1 MSISR
6 IAGQMLQANLYRD
19 GNNLSFSNTSTSGSL
34 LYIDVGNSFVGV
46 NTGTPTDTLAV
57 NGNTVANNYNFNLG
71 NAGLLTLDAS
81 NHGFTANV
89 NNYGLVGLGLT
100 DSTGAVLYGNTLVQI
115 TANTN
120 DGLNE
125 VSWNFYANAL
135 LNAPGNITAN
145 GSVLSNV
152 SFLTGNIVIPASGNI
167 NAGYNYIGN
176 VINPVQAQDAATKY
190 YVDQA
195 TSSASGNVIGNLIP
209 MGTPSQGNLVSN
221 AVTLTANTTVTD
233 GIAEL
238 NVVLGKLVPP
248 APSNF
253 PAGQTLSLNSL
264 SSYRMANGVAQ
275 TNNTTTGNKS
285 VNAGTTVSSVLR
297 SGSFS
302 TNTIVTAGPGDS
314 GTVTIYIDS
323 VASGN
328 VTFNA
333 SATPS
338 GNGTHGNLIITNN
351 YDYHQANSSI
361 TAGFWYVFSA
371 QGSGSGI
378 SPGWNELYIGDSVTA
393 NTNTPTW
400 YYDNSSPGTPQ
411 FTNTSI
417 SAPGS
422 PSLTY
427 SSTIPHYVNTN
438 SFTIAANVNRIS
450 GNMYPT
456 SDTFVTGSAGGAFG
470 TPGSLTYS
478 SANVATPVAQ
488 NLYANSGSLAI
499 STTSSIVSGFGS
511 SASGPGLSVNNSYAT
526 GTNTFTPSGTVLYKT
541 GNTTAIDEGN
551 VVIGSTIGSGSGNAF
566 RIVNPGTGN
575 TPTYTGS
582 EAAFNSQ
589 SGPLQ
594 TYDAVVVGSGSGG
607 VLAWNNTNYSTG
619 YLPAGPNLSAGRSG
633 TQYFTMKFV
642 RTSVSKFDIAF
653 TGTVA
658 GVWVALPGSVI
669 DSSSSANGW
678 INMNQAYGGAGYPG
692 VNSPGNGSD
701 GCSLG
706 GIITLNQSGTQR
718 KTCTFGTVS
727 SSSTGTNEI
736 YVRIALTSGQ
746 SVTALTLQS
755 ASN

>member
-6 IAGQMLQANLYRD
+6 ISGQMLQANLYRD
-19 GNNLSFSNTSTSGSL
+19 GNNLSFSNTSSSGSI
-34 LYIDVGNSFVGV
+34 LYIDVGNNRIGV
-46 NTGTPTDTLAV
+46 NTSGPSTALQVAGTI
-57 NGNTVANNYNFNLG
+57 TV
-71 NAGLLTLDAS
+71 
-81 NHGFTANV
+81 
-89 NNYGLVGLGLT
+89 
-100 DSTGAVLYGNTLVQI
+100 
-115 TANTN
+115 
-120 DGLNE
+120 
-125 VSWNFYANAL
+125 
-135 LNAPGNITAN
+135 GNITIPN
-145 GSVLSNV
+145 VGNV
-152 SFLTGNIVIPASGNI
+152 SV
-167 NAGYNYIGN
+167 GN
-176 VINPVQAQDAATKY
+176 VYINNLTDPVQNQDAATKY
-190 YVDQA
+190 YVDHVV
-195 TSSASGNVIGNLIP
+195 SSTTGNVLGNTIQ
-209 MGTPSQGNLVSN
+209 MGNANAGSMISN
-221 AVTLTANTTVTD
+221 AVTLTANTTVTN

-238 NVVLGKLVPP
+238 NQVLGKLVPV
-248 APSNF
+248 APPNF

-285 VNAGTTVSSVLR
+285 VAAGTTVSTVLR
-297 SGSFS
+297 TSSFS

-323 VASGN
+323 VAAGN

-333 SATPS
+333 GANPT
-338 GNGTHGNLIITNN
+338 GNGIHGNLITTNN
-351 YDYHQANSSI
+351 YDYHQANNSI
-361 TAGFWYVFSA
+361 TAGFWYVFDS

-378 SPGWNELYIGDSVTA
+378 APGWNELYIGDSVAA

-400 YYDNSSPGTPQ
+400 YYDNSNPGTPQ

-438 SFTIAANVNRIS
+438 NFTIVANINRIS

-456 SDTFVTGSAGGAFG
+456 SDTFVTGSAGGAFN
-470 TPGSLTYS
+470 TPGSLTYT
-478 SANVATPVAQ
+478 SANVTTPVAQ
-488 NLYANSGSLAI
+488 NLYANTGNLRI

-511 SASGPGLSVNNSYAT
+511 SASGPSLLVNNSYAT

-566 RIVNPGTGN
+566 RIVNPGNSN

-619 YLPAGPNLSAGRSG
+619 YLPAGPDLSAGRSG

>member
-6 IAGQMLQANLYRD
+6 ISGQMLQANLYRD
-19 GNNLSFSNTSTSGSL
+19 GNNLSFSNTSSSGSI
-34 LYIDVGNSFVGV
+34 LYIDVGNNRIGV
-46 NTGTPTDTLAV
+46 NTSGPSTALQVAGTI
-57 NGNTVANNYNFNLG
+57 TV
-71 NAGLLTLDAS
+71 
-81 NHGFTANV
+81 
-89 NNYGLVGLGLT
+89 
-100 DSTGAVLYGNTLVQI
+100 
-115 TANTN
+115 
-120 DGLNE
+120 
-125 VSWNFYANAL
+125 
-135 LNAPGNITAN
+135 GNITIPN
-145 GSVLSNV
+145 VGNV
-152 SFLTGNIVIPASGNI
+152 SV
-167 NAGYNYIGN
+167 GN
-176 VINPVQAQDAATKY
+176 VYINNLTDPVQNQDAATKY
-190 YVDQA
+190 YVDHVV
-195 TSSASGNVIGNLIP
+195 SSTTGNVLGNTIQ
-209 MGTPSQGNLVSN
+209 MGNANAGSMISN
-221 AVTLTANTTVTD
+221 AVTLTANTTVTN

-238 NVVLGKLVPP
+238 NQVLGKLVPV
-248 APSNF
+248 APPNF

-285 VNAGTTVSSVLR
+285 VAAGTTVSTVLR
-297 SGSFS
+297 TSSFS

-323 VASGN
+323 VAAGN

-333 SATPS
+333 GANPT

-351 YDYHQANSSI
+351 YDYHQANNSI
-361 TAGFWYVFSA
+361 TAGFWYVFDS

-378 SPGWNELYIGDSVTA
+378 APGWNELYIGDSVAA

-400 YYDNSSPGTPQ
+400 YYDNSNPGTPQ

-438 SFTIAANVNRIS
+438 NFTIAANINRIS

-456 SDTFVTGSAGGAFG
+456 SDTFVTGSAGGAFN
-470 TPGSLTYS
+470 TPGSLTYT
-478 SANVATPVAQ
+478 SANVTTPVAQ
-488 NLYANSGSLAI
+488 NLYANTGNLPI
-499 STTSSIVSGFGS
+499 STTSSIVSGYGS
-511 SASGPGLSVNNSYAT
+511 SASGPSLLVNNSYAT
-526 GTNTFTPSGTVLYKT
+526 GTNTFAPSGTVLYKT

-589 SGPLQ
+589 TGPLQ

-607 VLAWNNTNYSTG
+607 VLAWNTTNYTTG

-642 RTSVSKFDIAF
+642 RTSVSKFDISF
-653 TGTVA
+653 TGNVA

-706 GIITLNQSGTQR
+706 GIIALNQSGSQR

-736 YVRIALTSGQ
+736 YVRIALASGQ

>member
-6 IAGQMLQANLYRD
+6 ISGQMLQANLYRD
-19 GNNLSFSNTSTSGSL
+19 GNNLSFSNTSSSGSI
-34 LYIDVGNSFVGV
+34 LYIDVGNNRIGV
-46 NTGTPTDTLAV
+46 NTSAPSTALEVAGTI
-57 NGNTVANNYNFNLG
+57 TV
-71 NAGLLTLDAS
+71 
-81 NHGFTANV
+81 
-89 NNYGLVGLGLT
+89 
-100 DSTGAVLYGNTLVQI
+100 
-115 TANTN
+115 
-120 DGLNE
+120 
-125 VSWNFYANAL
+125 
-135 LNAPGNITAN
+135 GNITIPN
-145 GSVLSNV
+145 VGNV
-152 SFLTGNIVIPASGNI
+152 SV
-167 NAGYNYIGN
+167 GN
-176 VINPVQAQDAATKY
+176 VYINNLTDPVQNQDAATKY
-190 YVDQA
+190 YVDHVV
-195 TSSASGNVIGNLIP
+195 SSTTGNVLGNTIQ
-209 MGTPSQGNLVSN
+209 MGNANAGSMISN
-221 AVTLTANTTVTD
+221 AVTLTANTTVTN

-238 NVVLGKLVPP
+238 NQVLGKLVPV
-248 APSNF
+248 APPNF

-285 VNAGTTVSSVLR
+285 VAAGTTVSTVLR
-297 SGSFS
+297 TSSFS

-323 VASGN
+323 VAAGN

-333 SATPS
+333 GANPT

-351 YDYHQANSSI
+351 YDYHQANNSI
-361 TAGFWYVFSA
+361 TAGFWYVFDS

-378 SPGWNELYIGDSVTA
+378 APGWNELYIGDSVAA

-400 YYDNSSPGTPQ
+400 YYDNSNPGTPQ

-438 SFTIAANVNRIS
+438 NFTIVANINRIS
-450 GNMYPT
+450 GNMYPV
-456 SDTFVTGSAGGAFG
+456 SDTFVTGSAGGAFN
-470 TPGSLTYS
+470 TPGSLTYT
-478 SANVATPVAQ
+478 SANVTTPVAQ
-488 NLYANSGSLAI
+488 NLYANTGNLRI

-511 SASGPGLSVNNSYAT
+511 SASGPSLSVNNSYAT
-526 GTNTFTPSGTVLYKT
+526 GTNSVAPSGTVLYKT

-589 SGPLQ
+589 TGPLQ

-607 VLAWNNTNYSTG
+607 VLGWNTTNYTTG

-706 GIITLNQSGTQR
+706 GIIVLNQSGTQR

-736 YVRIALTSGQ
+736 YVRIALASGQ

>member
-6 IAGQMLQANLYRD
+6 ISGQMLQANLYRD
-19 GNNLSFSNTSTSGSL
+19 GNNLSFSNTSSSGSI
-34 LYIDVGNSFVGV
+34 LYIDVGNNRIGV
-46 NTGTPTDTLAV
+46 NTSGPSTALQVAGTI
-57 NGNTVANNYNFNLG
+57 TV
-71 NAGLLTLDAS
+71 
-81 NHGFTANV
+81 
-89 NNYGLVGLGLT
+89 
-100 DSTGAVLYGNTLVQI
+100 
-115 TANTN
+115 
-120 DGLNE
+120 
-125 VSWNFYANAL
+125 
-135 LNAPGNITAN
+135 GNITIPN
-145 GSVLSNV
+145 VGNV
-152 SFLTGNIVIPASGNI
+152 SV
-167 NAGYNYIGN
+167 GN
-176 VINPVQAQDAATKY
+176 VYINNLTDPVQNQDAATKY
-190 YVDQA
+190 YVDHVV
-195 TSSASGNVIGNLIP
+195 SSTTGNVLGNVIQMGNANAGSMI
-209 MGTPSQGNLVSN
+209 SN
-221 AVTLTANTTVTD
+221 AVTLTANTTVTN

-238 NVVLGKLVPP
+238 NQVLGKLVPA
-248 APSNF
+248 APPNF

-285 VNAGTTVSSVLR
+285 VAAGTTVSSVLR

-302 TNTIVTAGPGDS
+302 TNTIATAGPGDS

-323 VASGN
+323 VAAGN

-333 SATPS
+333 GATPS

-351 YDYHQANSSI
+351 YDYHQANNSI
-361 TAGFWYVFSA
+361 TAGFWYVFDS

-378 SPGWNELYIGDSVTA
+378 APGWNELYIGDSVAA
-393 NTNTPTW
+393 NTNAPTW

-438 SFTIAANVNRIS
+438 NFTIAANVNRIS
-450 GNMYPT
+450 GNMYPV
-456 SDTFVTGSAGGAFG
+456 SDTFVTGSAGGAFN

-478 SANVATPVAQ
+478 SANVATPVSQ
-488 NLYANSGSLAI
+488 NLYANTGNLRI

-511 SASGPGLSVNNSYAT
+511 SASGPSLSVNNSYAT
-526 GTNTFTPSGTVLYKT
+526 GTTSFAPSGTVLYKT

-589 SGPLQ
+589 TGPLQ

-607 VLAWNNTNYSTG
+607 VLAWNTTNYTTG

-642 RTSVSKFDIAF
+642 RTSVSKFDISF
-653 TGTVA
+653 TGNVA

-706 GIITLNQSGTQR
+706 GIIALNQSGSQR

-736 YVRIALTSGQ
+736 YVRIALASGQ

>member
-19 GNNLSFSNTSTSGSL
+19 GNNLSFSNTSSSGSI
-34 LYIDVGNSFVGV
+34 LYIDVGNNRIGV
-46 NTGTPTDTLAV
+46 NTNGPATDLEVAGTI
-57 NGNTVANNYNFNLG
+57 TV
-71 NAGLLTLDAS
+71 
-81 NHGFTANV
+81 
-89 NNYGLVGLGLT
+89 
-100 DSTGAVLYGNTLVQI
+100 
-115 TANTN
+115 
-120 DGLNE
+120 
-125 VSWNFYANAL
+125 
-135 LNAPGNITAN
+135 GNITIPN
-145 GSVLSNV
+145 VGNV
-152 SFLTGNIVIPASGNI
+152 STGNVYI
-167 NAGYNYIGN
+167 NNLLD
-176 VINPVQAQDAATKY
+176 PVQNQDAATKY
-190 YVDQA
+190 YVDHVV
-195 TSSASGNVIGNLIP
+195 TSTTGNVLGNVVPLGTPSAGNLI
-209 MGTPSQGNLVSN
+209 SN
-221 AVTLTANTTVTD
+221 AVVLTANTTVTN

-238 NVVLGKLVPP
+238 NQVLGKLVPL

-285 VNAGTTVSSVLR
+285 VAAGTTVNTVLR
-297 SGSFS
+297 TSSFT
-302 TNTIVTAGPGDS
+302 TNTIATAGPGDS

-323 VASGN
+323 AAAGN
-328 VTFNA
+328 VTFYAGANP
-333 SATPS
+333 T

-351 YDYHQANSSI
+351 YDYHQANSAI
-361 TAGFWYVFSA
+361 TPGFWYVFSA

-378 SPGWNELYIGDSVTA
+378 LPGWNELYISDTVAA
-393 NTNTPTW
+393 NTNTTGW
-400 YYDNSSPGTPQ
+400 YYDNSNPGTPQ
-411 FTNTSI
+411 FATTSI

-438 SFTIAANVNRIS
+438 SFTIAANVNRLS
-450 GNMYPT
+450 GNMYPV
-456 SDTFVTGSAGGAFG
+456 SDTFVTGSAGGAFN
-470 TPGSLTYS
+470 TPASLTYS
-478 SANVATPVAQ
+478 AANVATPLAQ
-488 NLYANSGSLAI
+488 NLYANTGNLSI
-499 STTSSIVSGFGS
+499 TTTSTIISGFGS
-511 SASGPGLSVNNSYAT
+511 SNTGPSLSVTNSYAT

-566 RIVNPGTGN
+566 RIANPGSGN
-575 TPTYTGS
+575 TPAYTGS

-607 VLAWNNTNYSTG
+607 VLGWNNTNYATG
-619 YLPAGPNLSAGRSG
+619 YLPAGPNLSSGRSG

-642 RTSVSKFDIAF
+642 RTSVSKFDISF
-653 TGTVA
+653 TGNVA

-669 DSSSSANGW
+669 DTSRGANGW

-706 GIITLNQSGTQR
+706 GIVVLNQSGSQR

-746 SVTALTLQS
+746 SLTALTLQS

>member
-6 IAGQMLQANLYRD
+6 ISGQMLQANLYRD
-19 GNNLSFSNTSTSGSL
+19 GNNLSFSNTSSSGSI
-34 LYIDVGNSFVGV
+34 LYIDVGNNRIGV
-46 NTGTPTDTLAV
+46 NTSGPSTALQVAGTI
-57 NGNTVANNYNFNLG
+57 TV
-71 NAGLLTLDAS
+71 
-81 NHGFTANV
+81 
-89 NNYGLVGLGLT
+89 
-100 DSTGAVLYGNTLVQI
+100 
-115 TANTN
+115 
-120 DGLNE
+120 
-125 VSWNFYANAL
+125 
-135 LNAPGNITAN
+135 GNITIPN
-145 GSVLSNV
+145 VGNV
-152 SFLTGNIVIPASGNI
+152 SV
-167 NAGYNYIGN
+167 GN
-176 VINPVQAQDAATKY
+176 VYINNLTDPVQNQDAATKY
-190 YVDQA
+190 YVDHVV
-195 TSSASGNVIGNLIP
+195 SSTTGNVLGNTIQ
-209 MGTPSQGNLVSN
+209 MGNANAGSMISN
-221 AVTLTANTTVTD
+221 AVTLTANTTVTN

-238 NVVLGKLVPP
+238 NQVLGKLVPV
-248 APSNF
+248 APPNF

-285 VNAGTTVSSVLR
+285 VAAGTTVSTVLR
-297 SGSFS
+297 TSSFS

-323 VASGN
+323 VAAGN

-333 SATPS
+333 GANPT

-351 YDYHQANSSI
+351 YDYHQANNSI
-361 TAGFWYVFSA
+361 TAGFWYVFDS

-378 SPGWNELYIGDSVTA
+378 APGWNELYIGDSVAA

-400 YYDNSSPGTPQ
+400 YYDNSNPGTPQ

-438 SFTIAANVNRIS
+438 NFTIAANINRIS
-450 GNMYPT
+450 GNMYPV
-456 SDTFVTGSAGGAFG
+456 SDTFVTGSAGGAFN
-470 TPGSLTYS
+470 TPGSLTYT
-478 SANVATPVAQ
+478 SANVTTPVAQ
-488 NLYANSGSLAI
+488 NLYANTGNLRI

-511 SASGPGLSVNNSYAT
+511 SASGPSLLVNNSYAT
-526 GTNTFTPSGTVLYKT
+526 GTNSFAPSGTVLYKT

-619 YLPAGPNLSAGRSG
+619 YLPAGPDLSAGRSG

-706 GIITLNQSGTQR
+706 GIIALNQSGTQR

>member
-6 IAGQMLQANLYRD
+6 ISGQMLQANLYRD
-19 GNNLSFSNTSTSGSL
+19 GNNLSFSNTSSSGSI
-34 LYIDVGNSFVGV
+34 LYIDVGNNRIGV
-46 NTGTPTDTLAV
+46 NTSGPSTALQVAGTI
-57 NGNTVANNYNFNLG
+57 TV
-71 NAGLLTLDAS
+71 
-81 NHGFTANV
+81 
-89 NNYGLVGLGLT
+89 
-100 DSTGAVLYGNTLVQI
+100 
-115 TANTN
+115 
-120 DGLNE
+120 
-125 VSWNFYANAL
+125 
-135 LNAPGNITAN
+135 GNITIPN
-145 GSVLSNV
+145 VGNV
-152 SFLTGNIVIPASGNI
+152 SV
-167 NAGYNYIGN
+167 GN
-176 VINPVQAQDAATKY
+176 VYINNLTDPVQNQDAATKY
-190 YVDQA
+190 YVDHVV
-195 TSSASGNVIGNLIP
+195 SSTTGNVLGNTIQ
-209 MGTPSQGNLVSN
+209 MGNANAGSMISN
-221 AVTLTANTTVTD
+221 AVTLTANTTVTN

-238 NVVLGKLVPP
+238 NQVLGKLVPV
-248 APSNF
+248 APPNF

-285 VNAGTTVSSVLR
+285 VAAGTTVSTVLR
-297 SGSFS
+297 TSSFS

-323 VASGN
+323 VAAGN

-333 SATPS
+333 GANPT
-338 GNGTHGNLIITNN
+338 GNGTHGNLITTNN
-351 YDYHQANSSI
+351 YDYHQANNSI
-361 TAGFWYVFSA
+361 TAGFWYVFDS

-378 SPGWNELYIGDSVTA
+378 APGWNELYIGDSVAA

-400 YYDNSSPGTPQ
+400 YYDNSNPGTPQ

-438 SFTIAANVNRIS
+438 NFTIAANINRIS
-450 GNMYPT
+450 GNMYPV
-456 SDTFVTGSAGGAFG
+456 SDTFVTGSAGGAFN
-470 TPGSLTYS
+470 TPGSLTYT

-488 NLYANSGSLAI
+488 NLYANTGNLRI

-511 SASGPGLSVNNSYAT
+511 SASGPSLLVNNSYAT

-589 SGPLQ
+589 TGPLQ

-607 VLAWNNTNYSTG
+607 VLGWNTTNYTTG

-642 RTSVSKFDIAF
+642 RTSVSKFDISF
-653 TGTVA
+653 TGNVA

-706 GIITLNQSGTQR
+706 GIIALNQSGSQR

-736 YVRIALTSGQ
+736 YVRIALASGQ

>member
-6 IAGQMLQANLYRD
+6 ISGQMLQANLYRD
-19 GNNLSFSNTSTSGSL
+19 GNNLSFSNTSSSGSI
-34 LYIDVGNSFVGV
+34 LYIDVGNNRIGV
-46 NTGTPTDTLAV
+46 NTSGPSTALEVAGTI
-57 NGNTVANNYNFNLG
+57 TV
-71 NAGLLTLDAS
+71 
-81 NHGFTANV
+81 
-89 NNYGLVGLGLT
+89 
-100 DSTGAVLYGNTLVQI
+100 
-115 TANTN
+115 
-120 DGLNE
+120 
-125 VSWNFYANAL
+125 
-135 LNAPGNITAN
+135 GNITIPN
-145 GSVLSNV
+145 VGNV
-152 SFLTGNIVIPASGNI
+152 SV
-167 NAGYNYIGN
+167 GN
-176 VINPVQAQDAATKY
+176 VYINNLTDPVQNQDAATKY
-190 YVDQA
+190 YVDHVV
-195 TSSASGNVIGNLIP
+195 SSTTGNVLGNTIQ
-209 MGTPSQGNLVSN
+209 MGNANAGSMISN
-221 AVTLTANTTVTD
+221 AVTLTANTTVTN

-238 NVVLGKLVPP
+238 NQVLGKLVPV
-248 APSNF
+248 APPNF
-253 PAGQTLSLNSL
+253 PAGQTLILNSL

-285 VNAGTTVSSVLR
+285 VAAGTTVSTVLR
-297 SGSFS
+297 TSSFS

-323 VASGN
+323 VAAGN

-333 SATPS
+333 GANPT

-351 YDYHQANSSI
+351 YDYHQANNSI
-361 TAGFWYVFSA
+361 TAGFWYVFDS

-378 SPGWNELYIGDSVTA
+378 APGWNELYIGDSVAA

-400 YYDNSSPGTPQ
+400 YYDNSNPGTPQ

-438 SFTIAANVNRIS
+438 NFTIVANINRIS
-450 GNMYPT
+450 GNMYPV
-456 SDTFVTGSAGGAFG
+456 SDTFVTGSAGGAFN
-470 TPGSLTYS
+470 TPGSLTYT
-478 SANVATPVAQ
+478 SANVTTPVAQ
-488 NLYANSGSLAI
+488 NLYANTGNLRI

-511 SASGPGLSVNNSYAT
+511 SASGPSLSVNNSYAT
-526 GTNTFTPSGTVLYKT
+526 GTNSFAPSGTVLYKT

-589 SGPLQ
+589 TGPLQ

-607 VLAWNNTNYSTG
+607 VLAWNTTNYTTG

-642 RTSVSKFDIAF
+642 RTSVSKFDISF
-653 TGTVA
+653 TGNVA

-706 GIITLNQSGTQR
+706 GIIVLNQSGTQR

-736 YVRIALTSGQ
+736 YVRIALASGQ